1 MEKKLLTISVVM
13 CLLFCMVVKATAQ
26 RVVQNGKVVE
36 GFTNGRP
43 IDNVWITPYNDGQ
56 PTLNNK
62 DGSFKLYFTNHKI
75 GQTVK
80 LSVIKPDYEVVN
92 NHIIEEGWT
101 LTDNSKELLIIM
113 VPKDSINKAK
123 KRYYH
128 IVEAACIARYDS
140 TMHVLDELYA
150 NHAIALPE
158 YQYWKFEAEKELQ
171 YAYSNMD
178 VVADALAR
186 IDEYDMDE
194 TQSAISD
201 KMKADDVLGAM
212 ALITDDS
219 SESVLQAYSSFAKT
233 FPLDSYDEMDA
244 KASIETLPAAD
255 SIGEDIVVLQTYAN
269 LFESDFVTSCSKYAR
284 ICDYLGMLYM
294 EKGWDEASRKYLQK
308 ALQMYEMLNLIDGIE
323 VEDRINKIKELLE

>member
-1 MEKKLLTISVVM
+1 MEKKILTISIVL
-13 CLLFCMVVKATAQ
+13 CFLFCMAGKIMAQ
-26 RVVQNGKVVE
+26 KVVQNGKVVE
-36 GFTNGRP
+36 GFTNGQP
-43 IDNVWITPYNDGQ
+43 LDNVWITPYKDGQ

-62 DGSFKLYFTNHKI
+62 DGSFKLYFTNYKI

-80 LSVIKPDYEVVN
+80 LSVIKPGYEVVN

-101 LTDNSKELLIIM
+101 LTDNSKDLLIIM
-113 VPKDSINKAK
+113 APKDSINQAK

-128 IVEAACIARYDS
+128 IVEAACMARYDS
-140 TMHVLDELYA
+140 TMYVFDALYA
-150 NHAIALPE
+150 NHVIALPE

-171 YAYSNMD
+171 HAYSNMD
-178 VVADALAR
+178 AVADALAR

-201 KMKADDVLGAM
+201 KMKTNDVLGAM

-219 SESVLQAYSSFAKT
+219 RESVLQAYSSFANT
-233 FPLDSYDEMDA
+233 FPLDSLGEIEA
-244 KASIETLPAAD
+244 KASIELLPDVD

-269 LFESDFVTSCSKYAR
+269 LFESDFVASCSKYAR
-284 ICDYLGMLYM
+284 ICDYLGMLYK
-294 EKGWDEASRKYLQK
+294 EKGWEEASRKYLQK